1 MLAYYWVLVTPSVA
15 FIFGAYLYLS
25 VNIFHVHYD
34 EAFSSLQVPHHKG
47 FSRIHITP
55 EGDLH
60 VYGLAI
66 DQVRGPFVPSSTG
79 TASLRTMLGLMLC
92 AVRPSAWQSHGSLL
106 FENSMVEIPVCPCPS
121 LTNSREA
128 LGRGCCWH

>member
-25 VNIFHVHYD
+25 VNWFHVHYD
-34 EAFSSLQVPHHKG
+34 EAFSSLQIPHHKG

-66 DQVRGPFVPSSTG
+66 DKVPTGCFLTRNCSSVLAPICAICETD
-79 TASLRTMLGLMLC
+79 RTSEAAKAWQPL
-92 AVRPSAWQSHGSLL
+92 RPSIQ
-106 FENSMVEIPVCPCPS
+106 M
-121 LTNSREA
+121 
-128 LGRGCCWH
+128 GRAAGRARRCHVAFSADPFCWGR